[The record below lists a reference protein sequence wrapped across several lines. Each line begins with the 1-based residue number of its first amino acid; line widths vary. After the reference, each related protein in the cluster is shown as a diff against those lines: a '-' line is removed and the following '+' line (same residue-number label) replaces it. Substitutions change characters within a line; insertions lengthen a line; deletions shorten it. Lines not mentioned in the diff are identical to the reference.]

1 MRLYD
6 NSQPMILA
14 SPSHQDKF
22 LPIALSLALHGAA
35 VLGVAYLS
43 DGSRLKPPP
52 DEEQV
57 IYMELVPP
65 PPLEPPA
72 PPRALP
78 PPPPPTPESPAP
90 DIALAVPPMAVV
102 DPAPRP
108 LASMPAPSAPSAEEW
123 ALAASYPLK
132 NSKRYRHNWGQQVR
146 SLMGTA
152 VEGPDQGQ
160 VRFRIEIAPNG
171 KLARL
176 DTLWST
182 SPVAEQL
189 ARAAVQAMPPL
200 PPTPTGQPLV
210 FEKTITFSAF
220 HTEEPPIYRYDCE
233 PDPPAYGNRFAWD
246 GQSPMPSPGSYTLPA
261 SANTPADP
269 TATLSREECLK
280 LLPPDTVE
288 GEAAHDQRKLERWR
302 SRVEG
307 QAPPTDVHRSNAEQ
321 ETQ

>member
-1 MRLYD
+1 ML
-6 NSQPMILA
+6 SVSATLP
-14 SPSHQDKF
+14 DKL
-22 LPIALSLALHGAA
+22 LPIALSVALHGAA
-35 VLGVAYLS
+35 LLGVAYLS
-43 DGSRLKPPP
+43 DTSRLKPPP
-52 DEEQV
+52 PEEQV
-57 IYMELVPP
+57 IYMALVPP
-65 PPLEPPA
+65 VEPPVESPVEATAPPLAA
-72 PPRALP
+72 PP
-78 PPPPPTPESPAP
+78 
-90 DIALAVPPMAVV
+90 IAAV

-171 KLARL
+171 TLARL

-261 SANTPADP
+261 SANAPPDPA
-269 TATLSREECLK
+269 ATLSREECLK

-302 SRVEG
+302 SRVQGKSLPE
-307 QAPPTDVHRSNAEQ
+307 E
-321 ETQ
+321 

>member
-1 MRLYD
+1 ML
-6 NSQPMILA
+6 SA
-14 SPSHQDKF
+14 SPSPYDKF

-35 VLGVAYLS
+35 LLGIAYLS

-52 DEEQV
+52 DEEKV

-65 PPLEPPA
+65 PPVEAVVPPVASLTPTPSPPPLPQTLA
-72 PPRALP
+72 PEVSIALP
-78 PPPPPTPESPAP
+78 PPEAVDPTPR
-90 DIALAVPPMAVV
+90 PP
-102 DPAPRP
+102 
-108 LASMPAPSAPSAEEW
+108 ASMPAPAAPSAEEW

-132 NSKRYRHNWGQQVR
+132 NSKRYRYNWGLQVR

-171 KLARL
+171 TLARL

-200 PPTPTGQPLV
+200 PPTPTGQTLV

-220 HTEEPPIYRYDCE
+220 HAEDPPTYRYDCE
-233 PDPPAYGNRFAWD
+233 PDPPAYGNRFTWD
-246 GQSPMPSPGSYTLPA
+246 GQSPMPNPGSYTIPA
-261 SANTPADP
+261 DSATPADP
-269 TATLSREECLK
+269 TATLSREDCMK
-280 LLPPDTVE
+280 LLPPETVE
-288 GEAAHDQRKLERWR
+288 SEAAHDRRQLEQWR
-302 SRVEG
+302 SRVQG
-307 QAPPTDVHRSNAEQ
+307 QAPPTD
-321 ETQ
+321 

>member
-1 MRLYD
+1 
-6 NSQPMILA
+6 
-14 SPSHQDKF
+14 
-22 LPIALSLALHGAA
+22 
-35 VLGVAYLS
+35 
-43 DGSRLKPPP
+43 
-52 DEEQV
+52 
-57 IYMELVPP
+57 
-65 PPLEPPA
+65 
-72 PPRALP
+72 
-78 PPPPPTPESPAP
+78 
-90 DIALAVPPMAVV
+90 
-102 DPAPRP
+102 
-108 LASMPAPSAPSAEEW
+108 MPAPSAPSTEEW

-171 KLARL
+171 TLARL

-246 GQSPMPSPGSYTLPA
+246 GQSPMPSPGSYALPA
-261 SANTPADP
+261 SANAPPDP
-269 TATLSREECLK
+269 TANLSREECLK
-280 LLPPDTVE
+280 LLPPETVE

-302 SRVEG
+302 SRVQG
-307 QAPPTDVHRSNAEQ
+307 QMAPAE
-321 ETQ
+321 